1 MSYKIV
7 MKNVKKR
14 YWAMVLYPES
24 APPDWREKLQATG
37 IQCAISPLHNQDVNP
52 DNTKKKEHYHIILCY
67 EGPTTFNNVNS
78 LCESLNQPIPQPLE
92 QLRGYYRY
100 LVHKDNP
107 EKYQYS
113 QDLIT
118 TLNGFDV
125 NNYLELT
132 NDQVLSGMKVLV
144 QLINDNDIFEYCDLI
159 NMVNEMDRIYYDLAF
174 KHTFFLTS
182 YIRSFR
188 QKHLQNLQ
196 R

>member
-1 MSYKIV
+1 M
-7 MKNVKKR
+7 NKKR
-14 YWAMVLYPES
+14 YWAFVLYPES
-24 APPDWREKLQATG
+24 APSNWRDLLQSTG
-37 IQCAISPLHNQDVNP
+37 IQCAISPLHDKDVNP
-52 DNTKKKEHYHIILCY
+52 DNTLKKPHYHIILCY
-67 EGPTTFNNVNS
+67 EGPTTYNNVNS

-100 LVHKDNP
+100 LIHKDNP

-113 QDLIT
+113 QELIT

-144 QLINDNDIFEYCDLI
+144 QLIQDNDIFEYCDLI

-188 QKHLQNLQ
+188 QKHLQDLQ
-196 R
+196 K

>member
-1 MSYKIV
+1 MS
-7 MKNVKKR
+7 KNVKKR

-24 APPDWREKLQATG
+24 APLNWRDILQETG
-37 IQCAISPLHNQDVNP
+37 IQCAISPLHNMDINP

-78 LCESLNQPIPQPLE
+78 LCEKLNQPIPQPLE

-100 LVHKDNP
+100 LIHKDNP

-118 TLNGFDV
+118 TINGFDV

-132 NDQVLSGMKVLV
+132 NLQVLSGMKVLI
-144 QLINDNDIFEYCDLI
+144 QLIQDNYIYEYCDLI
-159 NMVNEMDRIYYDLAF
+159 NMVHDMDNMLYDLAF

-188 QKHLQNLQ
+188 QKHLQELQ
-196 R
+196 K

>member
-1 MSYKIV
+1 

-24 APPDWREKLQATG
+24 APPDWRDRLQATG
-37 IQCAISPLHNQDVNP
+37 IQCAISPLHNMDINP

-100 LVHKDNP
+100 LIHKDNP

-118 TLNGFDV
+118 TINGFDV

-132 NDQVLSGMKVLV
+132 NDQVLSGIKQLV
-144 QLINDNDIFEYCDLI
+144 QLIRDNDIFEYADLI
-159 NMVNEMDRIYYDLAF
+159 NMVSEMDRIYYDLAF
-174 KHTFFLTS
+174 KHTFFLTA

-188 QKHLQNLQ
+188 QKHLQSIQ

>member
-1 MSYKIV
+1 MV
-7 MKNVKKR
+7 KNVKKR

-24 APPDWREKLQATG
+24 APLNWRDILQETG
-37 IQCAISPLHNQDVNP
+37 IQCAISPLHNMDVNP

-78 LCESLNQPIPQPLE
+78 LCEKLNQPIPQPLE

-100 LVHKDNP
+100 LIHKDNP

-118 TLNGFDV
+118 TINGFDV

-132 NDQVLSGMKVLV
+132 NLQVLSGMKVLI
-144 QLINDNDIFEYCDLI
+144 QLIQDNYIYEYCDLI
-159 NMVNEMDRIYYDLAF
+159 NMVHDMDNMLYDLAF

-188 QKHLQNLQ
+188 QKHLQEIQ
-196 R
+196 K